1 MTPHQTATL
10 ILGLLTAVCSGIA
23 AWYWFRSSKQEPEE
37 VERTTASVDDNVPAH
52 VGDAEA
58 YIYAVHKAY
67 SEASRLNK
75 IASVWSALAA
85 VAGAVTAIIA
95 AIP

>member
-1 MTPHQTATL
+1 MTSHQIVTL

-23 AWYWFRSSKQEPEE
+23 AWYWFLSSRQHLEE
-37 VERTTASVDDNVPAH
+37 IERTTASVSDNVPAH
-52 VGDAEA
+52 LGDAEA
-58 YIYAVHKAY
+58 YIYSVHKAY

-75 IASVWSALAA
+75 IASIWSGIAA
-85 VAGAVTAIIA
+85 CAGAVTAVVA

>member
-1 MTPHQTATL
+1 MTSHQTATL
-10 ILGLLTAVCSGIA
+10 VLGLLTAVCSGIA
-23 AWYWFRSSKQEPEE
+23 AWYWFLSSKQEPEK
-37 VERTTASVDDNVPAH
+37 VNRTSASVDDNVPAH
-52 VGDAEA
+52 IGDAEA

-75 IASVWSALAA
+75 IASIWSALAA
-85 VAGAVTAIIA
+85 MAGAITAVIA